1 MQTFHGVWPAL
12 VTPFT
17 KDNKVNTAVL
27 EDLIDHFLARKV
39 DGFYVCGSTGQG
51 LFMSVEERKLVTETV
66 VKRVNQRAPVVAH
79 IGSSV
84 LKDAIDLA
92 QHAQATGADAI
103 SSVIP
108 AYFNDAETIY
118 QYYQWIADSAPQISL
133 WPYFWSDT
141 SQNRLDLIRNLMRI
155 QTINALK
162 YTGPDMYEMNLIINL
177 SEDNWTVFSGMDE
190 QSVLAAMFG
199 AHGCIGTT
207 INLFPGA
214 FQKIRADVAKGK
226 YKPAVDL
233 QKRLNQV
240 IAIMYKYN
248 FRGTLMVMLR
258 QMGFECGD
266 PRLPHSP
273 LPIERQQAFWDE
285 LERVNYQ
292 DLLSM

>member
-1 MQTFHGVWPAL
+1 MQTFQGVWPAL

-27 EDLIDHFLARKV
+27 GDLVDHFLARKV

-84 LKDAIDLA
+84 LGDAIDLA
-92 QHAQATGADAI
+92 KHAQATGVDGI

-108 AYFNDAETIY
+108 AYFNDAGTIH
-118 QYYQWIADSAPQISL
+118 QYYQKIAYSAPQISL

-141 SQNRLDLIRNLMRI
+141 TQNRLALIQSLMHI
-155 QTINALK
+155 PTINALK

-177 SEDNWTVFSGMDE
+177 AEENWTVFSGMDE
-190 QSVLAAMFG
+190 QSVFASMFG

-214 FQKIRADVAKGK
+214 FQKIRADVTKGK

-233 QKRLNQV
+233 QKRLNQI
-240 IAIMYKYN
+240 IAIMYKHN

-273 LPIERQQAFWDE
+273 LPIERQQAFLDE
-285 LERVNYQ
+285 LESVNYQ